1 MNKFYL
7 IDKPIWISSFD
18 IIRNLRKKLNTKKI
32 WHTWTLDP
40 LATWGVVLAVWN
52 YTKLIPYLEKDRKT
66 YEFTV
71 NIDWIT
77 DSFDLAEKIE
87 YLDKK
92 SQKKYKKE
100 ITKEKLEE
108 ILKNKFTW
116 EITQIPPKYSALKIN
131 WQRAYKLAREW
142 KEIVMKSRNITI
154 FRIELL
160 DYNYPKITLSAE
172 VSAGTYIRSIAMELW
187 EILGT
192 GWYIT
197 ELRRTKIWEL
207 DINLSQKL
215 DYFDENNIL
224 DIKKLFKNKNF
235 INLEN
240 NILEKINNWMS
251 VFWDFNFP
259 KFEDLFVFK
268 GKDIKNIVEF
278 DWSKIIPKKK
288 I

>member
-18 IIRNLRKKLNTKKI
+18 IIRNLRKKLNIKKI

-40 LATWGVVLAVWN
+40 LATWGVILAVWN